1 MLADYEAR
9 RMLIRDTLRDFAEF
23 HKAFVDVDVRRELKA
38 MYMGQVRAIAATAPS
53 SHEFGLPVEAARV
66 DGSGEARD
74 ELAAADDTVGDEL
87 AAADDKEEMMKRL
100 HAFIWDRIAD
110 APDPE
115 SYVTIS
121 EIGDAFMAS
130 LQLAIRDKMRQIHGR
145 VAPTGGGYHMQ
156 LLPAAP

>member
-1 MLADYEAR
+1 MSCYDVNQ
-9 RMLIRDTLRDFAEF
+9 
-23 HKAFVDVDVRRELKA
+23 KQAFVDVDVRRELKA

-66 DGSGEARD
+66 DGGGEARD
-74 ELAAADDTVGDEL
+74 ELAAADDTVGDEP

-100 HAFIWDRIAD
+100 HAFVRDRIAD

-121 EIGDAFMAS
+121 EIGDAFAEGAPSMS

>member
-1 MLADYEAR
+1 MSCYDVNQ
-9 RMLIRDTLRDFAEF
+9 
-23 HKAFVDVDVRRELKA
+23 KQAFVDVDVRRELKA

-74 ELAAADDTVGDEL
+74 ELAAASVDD
-87 AAADDKEEMMKRL
+87 ADDEEEMMKRL
-100 HAFIWDRIAD
+100 HAFVRDRIAD

-121 EIGDAFMAS
+121 EIGDAFAEGAPSMS

>member
-1 MLADYEAR
+1 MALADHEAR
-9 RMLIRDTLRDFAEF
+9 RRLIGDTLRDFAEF
-23 HKAFVDVDVRRELKA
+23 HKAFTDEDVRSELKA
-38 MYMGQVRAIAATAPS
+38 MYMGQVRAIASA
-53 SHEFGLPVEAARV
+53 
-66 DGSGEARD
+66 GSARD
-74 ELAAADDTVGDEL
+74 ELADDD
-87 AAADDKEEMMKRL
+87 EEMMKRL
-100 HAFIWDRIAD
+100 HAFIRDRIAD
-110 APDPE
+110 APEPE

>member
-1 MLADYEAR
+1 MSCYDVNQ
-9 RMLIRDTLRDFAEF
+9 
-23 HKAFVDVDVRRELKA
+23 KQAFVDVDVRRELKA

-87 AAADDKEEMMKRL
+87 AAADDTVDDKEEMMKRL
-100 HAFIWDRIAD
+100 HAFVRDRIAD

-121 EIGDAFMAS
+121 EIGDAFMEGAPSMS

-156 LLPAAP
+156 LLPCPAAP

>member
-1 MLADYEAR
+1 M
-9 RMLIRDTLRDFAEF
+9 
-23 HKAFVDVDVRRELKA
+23 DVRRELKA

-74 ELAAADDTVGDEL
+74 ELAAASVDD
-87 AAADDKEEMMKRL
+87 ADDEEEMMKRL
-100 HAFIWDRIAD
+100 HAFVRDRIAD

-121 EIGDAFMAS
+121 EIGDAFAEGAPSMS
-130 LQLAIRDKMRQIHGR
+130 LQLAIRDKMRLIHGR